1 MISSITDIVLLLI
14 RTLQA
19 KALRITKLMIVKL

>member
-19 KALRITKLMIVKL
+19 KDLRVTKLMIVKL